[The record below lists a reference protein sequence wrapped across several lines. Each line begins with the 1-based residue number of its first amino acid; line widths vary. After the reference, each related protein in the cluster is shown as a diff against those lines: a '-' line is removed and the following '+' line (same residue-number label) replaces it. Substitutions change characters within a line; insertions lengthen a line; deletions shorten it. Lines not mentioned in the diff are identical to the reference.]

1 MATATTASAPA
12 RAGQRSQVEQFF
24 RTLVLGD
31 FEDQP
36 QTAATIVAG
45 LLSMV
50 PGLDQVMDV
59 RDIAANLYRINAAGG
74 LATATPAQ
82 KVNLAFACFGAIPT
96 IGSVVRTV
104 LQPLWRE
111 RHLAKGLVNGGLEA
125 IEVMLNMR
133 KGGAVRWLRAELLA
147 RWPARVQ
154 EAIAQ
159 ADAALQAC
167 EGLLTFLST
176 AGGFKRW
183 LIPHSIQLL
192 AREALPGMQA
202 MRSQISA
209 TLQEAAEEIRLF
221 LADLLGEQAAEAMM
235 TLGAAAVQDSAL
247 TGSRSR
253 QHARRPAHNAA
264 DPNTSGKDIQR
275 EKGKKVQ
282 GEALTEGAKSASP
295 VHSTQARMR
304 ESFGKIAFQQTGLLG
319 EHIVDCLELER
330 LGGKAHWEHDDE
342 KPMPPSAPVRKL
354 NCDKRP
360 VNLHPRDRHKVPHPG
375 IDAVWQHDGKY
386 TVTEAKARANSFAL
400 KATAEKFVPK
410 TVKSKL
416 SADEEL
422 LYALLGTSKSGE
434 GDGKVLVQMS
444 EDWVKDRA
452 SREGL
457 DGRGQRA
464 LKRLDCDRRVV
475 LVTFETPGA
484 AAHVEALCDI
494 QAGLPIEQVEVHETH
509 AQQKVWSGR
518 AIDHV
523 AKIKEKQESNKKQT
537 KKIPPKMDATEGQSS
552 ASKKAASK
560 KKL

>member
-1 MATATTASAPA
+1 MATATTATTASAPA

-74 LATATPAQ
+74 LAHATPAQ
-82 KVNLAFACFGAIPT
+82 KVNLAFACFGAIPA

-111 RHLAKGLVNGGLEA
+111 RHLANGLVNGGLEA

-133 KGGAVRWLRAELLA
+133 KGGAVRWLRLELLA

-183 LIPHSIQLL
+183 LIPYSIQLL
-192 AREALPGMQA
+192 AREALPGLQA

-235 TLGAAAVQDSAL
+235 TLGAAVVQDSAL

-264 DPNTSGKDIQR
+264 DPNT
-275 EKGKKVQ
+275 KGKAIQQQKGQ
-282 GEALTEGAKSASP
+282 KLQNEALAQGAKDASP
-295 VHSTQARMR
+295 VHAARARMR
-304 ESFGKIAFQQTGLLG
+304 ESFGNIAFQQTGLLG
-319 EHIVDCLELER
+319 EHIVDCFELER
-330 LGGKAHWEHDDE
+330 LGGKDHWNHDDE
-342 KPMPPSAPVRKL
+342 EKMSLEAPVRKL
-354 NCDKRP
+354 NGDQRP
-360 VNLHPRDRHKVPHPG
+360 VNLHPRDRQKVPHPG
-375 IDAVWQHDGKY
+375 MDAVWLHDGSY

-400 KATAEKFVPK
+400 KAMAEKLVPK
-410 TVKSKL
+410 EVKGKL
-416 SADEEL
+416 SEDEEQ
-422 LYALLGTSKSGE
+422 LYALLATSKSEE

-444 EDWVKDRA
+444 EAWVRNRA
-452 SREGL
+452 KREGL
-457 DGRGQRA
+457 DERAERA
-464 LKRLDCDRRVV
+464 LKEVNCDRRVV
-475 LVTFETPGA
+475 LVTLETPGA

-494 QAGLPIEQVEVHETH
+494 QAGLPIEQVEVHEEH
-509 AQQKVWSGR
+509 KMQKEWNSKQ
-518 AIDHV
+518 IDKV
-523 AKIKEKQESNKKQT
+523 AKEKKKQT
-537 KKIPPKMDATEGQSS
+537 EEELRK
-552 ASKKAASK
+552 KKAAQGQPASSSKTGSK
-560 KKL
+560 KKV